1 MRRRAADRSEHED
14 GLRSQAAQLR
24 GLPGDPHGVLLV
36 HGFSG
41 SPFEVHMLAAVL
53 HQRGYHVEVPLLP
66 GHNQSLAALRESRW
80 PDWLAAAD
88 AALWA
93 LWRRVRGEGVAE
105 PRLAVIGLSM
115 GGLLT
120 VELARRYPAPAGGH
134 LDEQAG
140 APDGASPA
148 AERPVI
154 RAIAVLSSPL
164 WLPRWQ
170 ERAIRALCR
179 VPGLRQLAVPK
190 FAGSDVRALDLPRH
204 RLRPPGMPLLA
215 VRSLLELMAEVRGH
229 VPDVKQPALL
239 AHGVLDHTAP
249 FACLAAFAKEIGSP
263 PGTLHCLALPRSY
276 HLIPLDVEREILF
289 AALVEHLARYL
300 GTPGA

>member
-1 MRRRAADRSEHED
+1 
-14 GLRSQAAQLR
+14 
-24 GLPGDPHGVLLV
+24 VLLV

-66 GHNQSLAALRESRW
+66 GHNQSLAVLRQSRW
-80 PDWLAAAD
+80 PDWLGAAD

-93 LWRRVRGEGVAE
+93 LWRRVRDEGVAE

-120 VELARRYPAPAGGH
+120 VELARRYPAQAVEPPGGRAGERAVEPAGA
-134 LDEQAG
+134 LAG
-140 APDGASPA
+140 GRHAPS
-148 AERPVI
+148 AERPAI
-154 RAIAVLSSPL
+154 QAIAVLSAPL

-179 VPGLRQLAVPK
+179 VPGLRLLAVPK
-190 FAGSDVRALDLPRH
+190 LTGSDVRALDLPRH

-249 FACLAAFAKEIGSP
+249 FACLAAFAEELGTP
-263 PGTLHCLALPRSY
+263 PAELRCLALPRSY
-276 HLIPLDVEREILF
+276 HLIPLDVEREVLF
-289 AALVEHLARYL
+289 AAVLEHLARYL
-300 GTPGA
+300 GTPGS